1 MSSPGTLAFCG
12 RLLRRQL
19 VLAVR
24 RPIEI
29 GNPLLFFAMVV
40 ALFPLGL
47 GPAPDKLA
55 DFAPGILW
63 IIALLS
69 NLLTSDGVFRSDFD
83 DGSLEQLMLSPQPL
97 YMSVLSYV
105 TAHWLI
111 TGLLLALVSPVFAL
125 MLNLPTEAIATLFL
139 SLLLGTALL
148 SLLGAIGAALGMAIT
163 WLVSDALL
171 DSVSPIL
178 ALSMG
183 ASAVILFTM
192 PTAPAA
198 QPVPVILAH
207 CVAAFLGV
215 LSAQTFNNTAL
226 AVGVAVGVHAG
237 LMVRFGY
244 MHPPS
249 GGTAL
254 TAIIGGSAVTDLGY
268 SFIWRPVLLNAVLLV
283 VLAFVINAPFAWR
296 RYPAKP

>member
-1 MSSPGTLAFCG
+1 MK
-12 RLLRRQL
+12 
-19 VLAVR
+19 
-24 RPIEI
+24 
-29 GNPLLFFAMVV
+29 
-40 ALFPLGL
+40 LFPS
-47 GPAPDKLA
+47 PKVNNTD
-55 DFAPGILW
+55 
-63 IIALLS
+63 AL
-69 NLLTSDGVFRSDFD
+69 
-83 DGSLEQLMLSPQPL
+83 
-97 YMSVLSYV
+97 
-105 TAHWLI
+105 I
-111 TGLLLALVSPVFAL
+111 
-125 MLNLPTEAIATLFL
+125 
-139 SLLLGTALL
+139 
-148 SLLGAIGAALGMAIT
+148 GAVGAALAMAVT

-183 ASAVILFTM
+183 ATAVILFTM

-207 CVAAFLGV
+207 CVAAFIGV

-254 TAIIGGSAVTDLGY
+254 TAVIGGNAVSDLGY
-268 SFIWRPVLLNAVLLV
+268 SFILRPVLLNSVLLV
-283 VLAFVINAPFAWR
+283 SLAFIVNAPFAWR
-296 RYPAKP
+296 RYPAKS

>member
-1 MSSPGTLAFCG
+1 
-12 RLLRRQL
+12 
-19 VLAVR
+19 
-24 RPIEI
+24 
-29 GNPLLFFAMVV
+29 
-40 ALFPLGL
+40 
-47 GPAPDKLA
+47 
-55 DFAPGILW
+55 
-63 IIALLS
+63 
-69 NLLTSDGVFRSDFD
+69 
-83 DGSLEQLMLSPQPL
+83 
-97 YMSVLSYV
+97 
-105 TAHWLI
+105 
-111 TGLLLALVSPVFAL
+111 
-125 MLNLPTEAIATLFL
+125 
-139 SLLLGTALL
+139 
-148 SLLGAIGAALGMAIT
+148 MAIT

-183 ASAVILFTM
+183 ATAVILFTM

-207 CVAAFLGV
+207 CVAAFIGV

-237 LMVRFGY
+237 LMVRFGC

-268 SFIWRPVLLNAVLLV
+268 SFIWRPVLLNAALLV
-283 VLAFVINAPFAWR
+283 VLAFVINAPFARR
-296 RYPAKP
+296 RYPAKS

>member
-1 MSSPGTLAFCG
+1 
-12 RLLRRQL
+12 
-19 VLAVR
+19 
-24 RPIEI
+24 
-29 GNPLLFFAMVV
+29 
-40 ALFPLGL
+40 
-47 GPAPDKLA
+47 
-55 DFAPGILW
+55 
-63 IIALLS
+63 
-69 NLLTSDGVFRSDFD
+69 
-83 DGSLEQLMLSPQPL
+83 
-97 YMSVLSYV
+97 
-105 TAHWLI
+105 
-111 TGLLLALVSPVFAL
+111 
-125 MLNLPTEAIATLFL
+125 
-139 SLLLGTALL
+139 
-148 SLLGAIGAALGMAIT
+148 MAIT

-178 ALSMG
+178 VVSMG

-198 QPVPVILAH
+198 QPVPLILAH

-254 TAIIGGSAVTDLGY
+254 TAVIGGSAVTDLGY

-283 VLAFVINAPFAWR
+283 LLAVVINAPFAWR
-296 RYPAKP
+296 RYPAKAHTTVRR